1 MEARGKWIANRSV
14 DEWNLLESQP
24 ATRAGLYPMADW
36 LCLTRNH
43 TLCWSFF
50 SRFSS
55 LLLSAALFLHAL
67 SLAVRDSAGRPV
79 PIRLGYHAIPSL
91 SLLHLHIVS
100 SDLESPALKNKK
112 HWNSFATPFFV
123 SPSRLRTMLL
133 QGSAAV
139 ADAHQAA
146 AASFFSSSQGSGAAL
161 HAARSGTLESQLAA
175 GERLLT
181 TELRCHRQ
189 GCGIRCTNLPE
200 LRKHLAQCPKPY
212 SV

>member
-1 MEARGKWIANRSV
+1 MSAVGWRASRPRGLAVCADGGLAAWLPGCPCLPLCHLS
-14 DEWNLLESQP
+14 
-24 ATRAGLYPMADW
+24 AGRFFLS
-36 LCLTRNH
+36 L
-43 TLCWSFF
+43 SFF
-50 SRFSS
+50 
-55 LLLSAALFLHAL
+55 AAVVRCSFFFRAL

-100 SDLESPALKNKK
+100 SDLDSPALKNKK

-123 SPSRLRTMLL
+123 SPARLRTMLL

-161 HAARSGTLESQLAA
+161 HAARAGTLESQLAA

-212 SV
+212 PV

>member
-1 MEARGKWIANRSV
+1 M
-14 DEWNLLESQP
+14 
-24 ATRAGLYPMADW
+24 
-36 LCLTRNH
+36 
-43 TLCWSFF
+43 
-50 SRFSS
+50 
-55 LLLSAALFLHAL
+55 
-67 SLAVRDSAGRPV
+67 RDSAGRPV

-133 QGSAAV
+133 QGNAAV
-139 ADAHQAA
+139 ADAQQAA

-212 SV
+212 PV